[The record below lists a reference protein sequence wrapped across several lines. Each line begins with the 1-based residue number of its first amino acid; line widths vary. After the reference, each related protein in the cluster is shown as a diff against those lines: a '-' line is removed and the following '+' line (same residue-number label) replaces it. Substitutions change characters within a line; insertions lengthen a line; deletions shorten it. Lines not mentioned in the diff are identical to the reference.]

1 MAVTDYSPARR
12 SMSSFGLSDA
22 LSPTDIAA
30 LREGECR
37 RLLDALRAMGVAVS
51 SRRYERGRTI
61 YGRGDDGGGLYVLTE
76 GAVGLFGRYTAPSGA
91 RKDALRL
98 VGPWEFFGHPV
109 FAGSSRRNSA
119 EAFTDCEV
127 VKVPRPF
134 LERAIRRREEV
145 ALGIATILE
154 LALVEQEE
162 TLGCLLPRKTEARL
176 ARLVPIL
183 LAKFCERDRY
193 GCPMVGLRL
202 TRLDLGAMIGTT
214 RESVNGAVRDLHKRG
229 VLEIKRG
236 RVVVL
241 DPEAL
246 AEIAER

>member
-1 MAVTDYSPARR
+1 MTDSTARR
-12 SMSSFGLSDA
+12 SMPSFGLPDA
-22 LSPTDIAA
+22 LSPIDVAV
-30 LREGECR
+30 LRETECR
-37 RLLDALRAMGVAVS
+37 RLLDALHGLEVAVS

-61 YGRGDDGGGLYVLTE
+61 YGRGEDGGGLYILTD
-76 GAVGLFGRYTAPSGA
+76 GAVGLPRGYNGPSGA
-91 RKDALRL
+91 RRDALRL
-98 VGPWEFFGHPV
+98 VGPWELFGHPV
-109 FAGSSRRNSA
+109 FAGCSRRTSA

-134 LERAIRRREEV
+134 LERTIRRREEA
-145 ALGIATILE
+145 ALEIATLLE

-162 TLGCLLPRKTEARL
+162 TLGCFLPRKTEARL

-183 LAKFCERDRY
+183 LGKFCERDLDGR
-193 GCPMVGLRL
+193 PMVGLRL

-214 RESVNGAVRDLHKRG
+214 RESVNSAIRDLHKRG
-229 VLEIKRG
+229 ILEMERG

-246 AEIAER
+246 AEIAEG